1 MVPISLPSIHIQF
14 SIDIYPSKNPIRWSE
29 IATPRARGYF
39 GKHAAVAY
47 FDFSKDKYCLTEK
60 HHHDEYIG
68 CFDDEDWMFKSE
80 SFRLQTSLRVF
91 NGASTIWRMDWE
103 SKYRKCRIYV

>member
-1 MVPISLPSIHIQF
+1 MVILHSYVSLPEGKWFQSPCHLSITIQF
-14 SIDIYPSKNPIRWSE
+14 SIDIYPSKNPIRSE
-29 IATPRARGYF
+29 IATPRTRGYF

-68 CFDDEDWMFKSE
+68 CFDDED
-80 SFRLQTSLRVF
+80 
-91 NGASTIWRMDWE
+91 
-103 SKYRKCRIYV
+103 